1 MTTGIPFK
9 PQESIERRQTTR
21 DKSSTQVQRARTAG
35 YLSLFLQGLQS
46 PACETEPAQSHFQ
59 LENLIRASHTTCL
72 LGMPQFHWYFQ
83 AKTLSKGN
91 LLWQGQFIICWDIFH
106 LVITYYKASLE
117 IVILLALK
125 QQLTTSLPWCH
136 SGSPQLTHLNLF
148 LWAVKKYP
156 NTAQL
161 AAGSTSSIANSS
173 AFYLLSQSSSLILPD
188 RQARWGHEHIRI

>member
-1 MTTGIPFK
+1 MMTTGIPFK
-9 PQESIERRQTTR
+9 PQESIESRQTTR

-59 LENLIRASHTTCL
+59 LENLTRASHTTCL

-106 LVITYYKASLE
+106 LVITYYNLSPWRL
-117 IVILLALK
+117 
-125 QQLTTSLPWCH
+125 SSCLPW
-136 SGSPQLTHLNLF
+136 
-148 LWAVKKYP
+148 
-156 NTAQL
+156 
-161 AAGSTSSIANSS
+161 
-173 AFYLLSQSSSLILPD
+173 SSSSQPACLGVTLVHPNSPI
-188 RQARWGHEHIRI
+188 